1 MAARTILG
9 RLQQGF
15 RNRDWGMVAVEL
27 AIVVVGVFIG
37 IEASN
42 WNQGRRE
49 RAEERRYYAQ
59 LVDDLR
65 KDQAMLR
72 GALQRVARHD
82 EAAEKTLAAIRTGV
96 VPRSEP
102 GRFAVRIH
110 YAGYIYL
117 PRATRRTYDELISTG
132 NLGLLRDA
140 KVKAAVADYYESFEE
155 NRQWDGLLRSQ
166 QDRYWD
172 LTAGVLPRPVL
183 RAAIRGRIP
192 AVTEAEAQEIL
203 RRARARERLPDLLM
217 GMAAHHERVARD
229 SELLAHENQALLE
242 LLEPMSR

>member
-1 MAARTILG
+1 MAARTILR
-9 RLQQGF
+9 RLQEGL
-15 RNRDWGMVAVEL
+15 RARDWGTVAVEI
-27 AIVVVGVFIG
+27 AIVIVGVFVG

-65 KDQAMLR
+65 QDQAMLR
-72 GALQRVARHD
+72 DALKLTARFD
-82 EAAEKTLAAIRTGV
+82 EAAEQTLVAIRTGV

-117 PRATRRTYDELISTG
+117 PRPARRTYDELVSTG
-132 NLGLLRDA
+132 NLGLLRDSKA
-140 KVKAAVADYYESFEE
+140 KAAIANYYERFVES
-155 NRQWDGLLRSQ
+155 RQWDGLLRSQ

-183 RAAIRGRIP
+183 RAAIRGRVP
-192 AVTEAEAQEIL
+192 AVSDDEAQDIL
-203 RRARARERLPDLLM
+203 NRARVRERLPDLLM
-217 GMAAHHERVARD
+217 GMAAHHERVRRD
-229 SELLAHENQALLE
+229 SELLADKNHALIE
-242 LLEPMSR
+242 LLEPLSR

>member
-1 MAARTILG
+1 MAARTILR
-9 RLQQGF
+9 RLQQAF
-15 RNRDWGMVAVEL
+15 RARDWGMVAVEL

-49 RAEERRYYAQ
+49 RAEERRYYVQ
-59 LVDDLR
+59 LLDDLR
-65 KDQAMLR
+65 KDQGTLR
-72 GALQRVARHD
+72 TAINRATDHD

-96 VPRSEP
+96 VPRPEI
-102 GRFAVRIH
+102 GQFAVRIH
-110 YAGYIYL
+110 YAGFLYL
-117 PRATRRTYDELISTG
+117 PRATRRTYDELLSTG

-140 KVKAAVADYYESFEE
+140 KAKSAIADYYETFED
-155 NRQWDGLLRSQ
+155 NRQWDGLLRLQ

-183 RAAIRGRIP
+183 RAATRGRVP
-192 AVTEAEAQEIL
+192 AMTVSEAQEIL

-217 GMAAHHERVARD
+217 GMAAHHERVVRD
-229 SELLAHENQALLE
+229 SELLADKNQALLE

>member
-1 MAARTILG
+1 
-9 RLQQGF
+9 
-15 RNRDWGMVAVEL
+15 MVAVEL
-27 AIVVVGVFIG
+27 AIVVVGVFVG

-65 KDQAMLR
+65 QDKAMLR
-72 GALQRVARHD
+72 EALELVARHD
-82 EAAEKTLAAIRTGV
+82 EAAEKTLAAIRAGA
-96 VPRSEP
+96 VPRSDP

-110 YAGYIYL
+110 YAGFIYL
-117 PRATRRTYDELISTG
+117 PRATRRTYDELLSTG
-132 NLGLLRDA
+132 NLGLLRNPKA
-140 KVKAAVADYYESFEE
+140 KAAIADYYETFE
-155 NRQWDGLLRSQ
+155 NYRQWDGLLRSQ

-183 RAAIRGRIP
+183 RAAIRGRVP
-192 AVTEAEAQEIL
+192 SVSQAEAQEIL

-217 GMAAHHERVARD
+217 GMAAHHERVKRD
-229 SELLAHENQALLE
+229 SEFMAVQNEALIK
-242 LLEPMSR
+242 LLEPMSQ

>member
-1 MAARTILG
+1 MAERTIL
-9 RLQQGF
+9 RQLQQGL
-15 RNRDWGMVAVEL
+15 RARDWGMVAVEL
-27 AIVVVGVFIG
+27 AIVVLGVFIG

-59 LVDDLR
+59 IVDDLR
-65 KDQAMLR
+65 TDQAT
-72 GALQRVARHD
+72 LQQAIKLTARFD
-82 EAAEKTLAAIRTGV
+82 EAAQETLDAIRAGV

-117 PRATRRTYDELISTG
+117 PRPARRTYDELVSTG
-132 NLGLLRDA
+132 NLGLLRDPKA
-140 KVKAAVADYYESFEE
+140 KAAIADYYEKFVES
-155 NRQWDGLLRSQ
+155 RQWDGLLRSQ

-183 RAAIRGRIP
+183 RAAIRGRVP
-192 AVTEAEAQEIL
+192 AVSEAEAQEIL

-217 GMAAHHERVARD
+217 GMAAHHERVRRD
-229 SELLAHENQALLE
+229 SEILADQNQALLE

>member
-1 MAARTILG
+1 MAAPTILS
-9 RLQQGF
+9 RLQQGL
-15 RNRDWGMVAVEL
+15 RARDWGMVAVEL
-27 AIVVVGVFIG
+27 AIVILGVFIG

-42 WNQGRRE
+42 WNQARRD

-59 LVDDLR
+59 IVDDLR
-65 KDQAMLR
+65 QDQAELR
-72 GALQRVARHD
+72 GALRRVARHD

-117 PRATRRTYDELISTG
+117 PRPARRTYDELVSTG
-132 NLGLLRDA
+132 NLGLIRDPKA
-140 KVKAAVADYYESFEE
+140 KAAVADYYQSYEE
-155 NRQWDGLLRSQ
+155 VQQWDGLLRSQ

-172 LTAGVLPRPVL
+172 LTAGVLPRSVL
-183 RAAIRGRIP
+183 RAAIRERVP

-217 GMAAHHERVARD
+217 GMAAHHERVKRY
-229 SELLAHENQALLE
+229 SEHLAERNQALIK

>member
-1 MAARTILG
+1 MAARTILN
-9 RLQQGF
+9 RLQQGL
-15 RNRDWGMVAVEL
+15 RARDWGTVAVEL

-65 KDQAMLR
+65 QDQAMLR
-72 GALQRVARHD
+72 GALGRVARHD
-82 EAAEKTLAAIRTGV
+82 EAAEKTLTAIRTGV

-102 GRFAVRIH
+102 GQFAVRIH
-110 YAGYIYL
+110 YAGFIYL
-117 PRATRRTYDELISTG
+117 PRATRRTYDELVSTG

-140 KVKAAVADYYESFEE
+140 KAKAAIADYYETFEE

-192 AVTEAEAQEIL
+192 ALTEAEAQEIL
-203 RRARARERLPDLLM
+203 RRARARERLPDLLI
-217 GMAAHHERVARD
+217 GMAAYHERVRRD
-229 SELLAHENQALLE
+229 SELLADKNRALLE
-242 LLEPMSR
+242 FLEPLAR

>member
-1 MAARTILG
+1 MAARTILR
-9 RLQQGF
+9 RLQQGL
-15 RNRDWGMVAVEL
+15 RARDWGTVAVEL

-59 LVDDLR
+59 IVDDLR
-65 KDQAMLR
+65 TDQAT
-72 GALQRVARHD
+72 LQQAIELTAGFD
-82 EAAEKTLAAIRTGV
+82 EAAEKTLAALRAGV

-117 PRATRRTYDELISTG
+117 PRPARRTYDELVSTG
-132 NLGLLRDA
+132 NLGLLRDSKA
-140 KVKAAVADYYESFEE
+140 KAAIADYYERFVES
-155 NRQWDGLLRSQ
+155 RQWDGLLRSQ

-183 RAAIRGRIP
+183 RAAIRDRVP
-192 AVTEAEAQEIL
+192 AVSEAEAQDIL
-203 RRARARERLPDLLM
+203 NRARAKERLPDLLM
-217 GMAAHHERVARD
+217 GMAAHHERVRRD
-229 SELLAHENQALLE
+229 SELLADKNQALIE
-242 LLEPMSR
+242 LLEPLSR